1 MSELK
6 RKSPLKRTAFKKTL
20 PSESKPPKGP
30 RQRKCTICRELFT
43 PRTMTHKACSLDCAA
58 EVAKKVAE
66 AKRRK
71 AEKEQ
76 RANDRVAK
84 EMLKPLSFFEKRTE
98 RKCNEYIRL
107 RDEGDPCISCGTLTS
122 PSFQAGHFISV
133 GSNPTIRYN
142 EYNINLQC
150 SQCNVFKG
158 GNQLLYEEGARKKW
172 GDEKIDWLKGWHPP
186 IKSTRELCIEIE
198 KYYDNKIKEL
208 KAARRKL

>member
-6 RKSPLKRTAFKKTL
+6 WKSPLKRTEFKPAEKK
-20 PSESKPPKGP
+20 PSTGVRK
-30 RQRKCTICRELFT
+30 RKCKICRTEFV
-43 PRTMTHKACSLDCAA
+43 PMSAWAKACSPDCA
-58 EVAKKVAE
+58 EQVAKQIAE

-150 SQCNVFKG
+150 SQCNVFRG
-158 GNQLLYEEGARKKW
+158 GVPLEYEKGARLKW

-186 IKSTRELCIEIE
+186 IKSTRELCLEIE
-198 KYYDNKIKEL
+198 NYYDNKIKEL